1 MTKTETKITEAP
13 KGCRFP
19 VAVDKLCGRKTV
31 PASGDPDGRGR
42 PSNYCDNPQ
51 HNRAS
56 AWRAR
61 QAFVEQQTGVQE
73 PEEVLSRP
81 VTSAGARAG
90 QFLDETR
97 ALAEALTQAQDRL
110 LRELAVFG
118 DADATAVELAT
129 VTADA
134 EEQLAIERRRAAQAE
149 AGRREDR
156 ARMEEADAAA
166 GELLTELETLRFTAS
181 EELDALREASDEQLG
196 EVRAELA
203 EAERNLAAVEAQ
215 NAEQD
220 EALNEARLANA
231 AQFSEI
237 ERLSGELQAEEE
249 RSTTLAQSVEVLN
262 EIKEG
267 LDTDLIRAQEENRY
281 LTEQL
286 EKVTGERDE
295 QRRRSEAAERETTVL
310 TTQVTRLNEEVA
322 ELRSAVR
329 ERETEAKTATTRA
342 HELST
347 ERAGTV
353 AQLEAAKQA
362 LAAEQNHA
370 NQRVGDVE
378 RAYQRQL
385 DELRETI
392 TQLRKQLK

>member
-19 VAVDKLCGRKTV
+19 VAVDKICGRKTV

-61 QAFVEQQTGVQE
+61 QAFVEAQTGVQE

-90 QFLDETR
+90 QYLDETR
-97 ALAEALTQAQDRL
+97 ALAETLTQAQDRL
-110 LRELAVFG
+110 LRELAILG
-118 DADATAVELAT
+118 DPDATAVELAT

-134 EEQLAIERRRAAQAE
+134 DEQLAIERRRAAEAE

-166 GELLTELETLRFTAS
+166 VELA
-181 EELDALREASDEQLG
+181 EQLAAKDVVLV
-196 EVRAELA
+196 EVREELA

-215 NAEQD
+215 NAAQD
-220 EALNEARLANA
+220 EALNEARQANET
-231 AQFSEI
+231 QFAEI
-237 ERLSGELQAEEE
+237 ERLASELAAV
-249 RSTTLAQSVEVLN
+249 RADLATTQHNLEVAYDQNN
-262 EIKEG
+262 ELES
-267 LDTDLIRAQEENRY
+267 LLIRAQEENRH
-281 LTEQL
+281 LAEQL

-295 QRRRSEAAERETTVL
+295 QRRRAEAAERETTVL
-310 TTQVTRLNEEVA
+310 TTQVTRLDEEVG
-322 ELRSAVR
+322 ELRGAVR
-329 ERETEAKTATTRA
+329 ERETEARAATTRA
-342 HELST
+342 HELSA
-347 ERAGTV
+347 ERAGIV
-353 AQLEAAKQA
+353 AQLEAAKTA

-370 NQRVGDVE
+370 NQRVGDIE
-378 RAYQRQL
+378 RAYERQL
-385 DELRETI
+385 TELRAEI
-392 TQLRKQLK
+392 QRLQNPKK